1 MLIQIT
7 ALFPLEHMA
16 NGQDLNN
23 SQKGQFAFCY
33 LHAFVLVP
41 LIEDSK
47 MKQKIKFKNNLLK
60 FMKISNYK
68 KTLNN

>member
-7 ALFPLEHMA
+7 ALFPLEHMT

-23 SQKGQFAFCY
+23 PQKGQFAFCY
-33 LHAFVLVP
+33 LCAFVLVP

-47 MKQKIKFKNNLLK
+47 MKQSLKI
-60 FMKISNYK
+60 IC
-68 KTLNN
+68 